1 MITRFF
7 RRQPEPPA
15 PAVRV
20 LLVCMGNICR
30 SPLAEGVLRAR
41 IAARA
46 AGDREPLPVLVD
58 SAGTH
63 GYHAGTP
70 PAPRAQ
76 AAAARRGIDISALR
90 ARQVTSDDLV
100 VFDLVVAMDD
110 DNLEALR
117 GIAPPGHADKPRLL
131 LDFAADAVPARN
143 VPDPYY
149 GGMTGFER
157 VLDLVESAMDGLL
170 AEVERL
176 LAERGVLPGAPAR
189 DD

>member
-1 MITRFF
+1 VIARFF
-7 RRQPEPPA
+7 RRQPQPPA
-15 PAVRV
+15 PTVRV

-41 IAARA
+41 LAARVTP
-46 AGDREPLPVLVD
+46 AGEPLPVLVD

-70 PAPRAQ
+70 PDPRAQ
-76 AAAARRGIDISALR
+76 AAAARRGIDISTLR
-90 ARQVTSDDLV
+90 ARQVTSEDLV
-100 VFDLVVAMDD
+100 AFDLVVAMDT

-117 GIAPPGHADKPRLL
+117 GIAPPDHVDKPRLL
-131 LDFAADAVPARN
+131 LEFADVAAGRN

-176 LAERGVLPGAPAR
+176 LAERGAGVVAPAR

>member
-1 MITRFF
+1 VIARFF

-41 IAARA
+41 LAARA
-46 AGDREPLPVLVD
+46 EGAGEALPVLVD

-70 PAPRAQ
+70 PDPRAQ

-90 ARQVTSDDLV
+90 ARQVTSEDLV
-100 VFDLVVAMDD
+100 AFDLVVAMDD
-110 DNLEALR
+110 DNLAALR
-117 GIAPPGHADKPRLL
+117 GIAPPDHVDKPRLL
-131 LDFAADAVPARN
+131 LEFAADVAAGRN

-157 VLDLVESAMDGLL
+157 VLDLVESAMDGLV

-176 LAERGVLPGAPAR
+176 LAERGAATGAPGR